1 MKQFLT
7 LTVILFF
14 HFVATGQDYS
24 WTKNDRSLIY
34 EECMS
39 ILNADYKTLTLDQ
52 KETISLCYLGEIT
65 TKYSKNDYQSK
76 IDAELKRIRSSAII
90 QCGKNIGV
98 DVSKP
103 AVQIEEKKPE
113 TPKIDYSKPSKENL
127 IGQWK
132 DEESEFWLFETGDFK
147 MVRTDGSSSKGT
159 WKIDGDV
166 LTLYHD
172 KLLGTSQK
180 DFKILMFSQTKF
192 VYQSTKNRRDTFTV
206 ERIK

>member
-1 MKQFLT
+1 MKQLITTF
-7 LTVILFF
+7 VILLLQIS
-14 HFVATGQDYS
+14 ASGQDYS
-24 WTKNDRSLIY
+24 WTKNDRSLLY
-34 EECMS
+34 EECLS
-39 ILNADYKTLTLDQ
+39 IMNSEYKNLTLDQ

-65 TKYSKNDYQSK
+65 TKFSKNDYQSK
-76 IDAELKRIRSSAII
+76 IDAELKRIRSAVII
-90 QCGKNIGV
+90 QCAKNIGV
-98 DVSKP
+98 DLSKP
-103 AVQIEEKKPE
+103 NIQLEEKKPE
-113 TPKIDYSKPSKENL
+113 TPKVDYSKPTKENL

-147 MVRTDGSSSKGT
+147 MVKIDGSSSKGT

-180 DFKILMFSQTKF
+180 DFKILMFSQSKF

-206 ERIK
+206 SRIK

>member
-1 MKQFLT
+1 MKPFFTLVALT
-7 LTVILFF
+7 LTHLF
-14 HFVATGQDYS
+14 ANAQDYA
-24 WTKNDRSLIY
+24 WTKNDRNLIY
-34 EECMS
+34 EECLS
-39 ILNADYKTLTLDQ
+39 ILSSEYKTLTIDQ

-65 TKYSKNDYQSK
+65 SKYSKNDYQSK
-76 IDAELKRIRSSAII
+76 IDAELKRIRSAAII
-90 QCGKNIGV
+90 QCAKNLGV
-98 DVSKP
+98 DLAKP

-113 TPKIDYSKPSKENL
+113 PPKVDYSKPSKENL

-147 MVRTDGSSSKGT
+147 MVRMDGSSSKGT

-172 KLLGTSQK
+172 KLFGTSQK
-180 DFKILMFSQTKF
+180 DFKILMFSQAKF